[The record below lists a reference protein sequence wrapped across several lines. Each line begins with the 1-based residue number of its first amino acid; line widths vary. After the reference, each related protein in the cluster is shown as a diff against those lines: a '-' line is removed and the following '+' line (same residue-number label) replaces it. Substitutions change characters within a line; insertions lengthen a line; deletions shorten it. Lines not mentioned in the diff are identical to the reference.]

1 MWILDTVANT
11 NGEQILRWM
20 FLFAAP
26 QLFEAYEAGVFSL
39 LHLLTA
45 FSALTVANAL
55 ASMLTIKVKTLS
67 DSAWLFYGR
76 ILSFLGH
83 VLSVAITG
91 LQIWSGFI
99 VANLVTSMFAR
110 HSSVQI
116 FAAFTITGIFLLGA
130 VNSAFTAIKDLR

>member
-1 MWILDTVANT
+1 MWILDAVSNT

-26 QLFEAYEAGVFSL
+26 QLFQTYEAGVFSL

-45 FSALTVANAL
+45 FSALAVANGFGA
-55 ASMLTIKVKTLS
+55 MLSAKVKTMN
-67 DSAWLFYGR
+67 DSLWQVYGR
-76 ILSFLGH
+76 MLSFLGH
-83 VLSVAITG
+83 IISVTISG

-99 VANLVTSMFAR
+99 VANLVTSMFER

-130 VNSAFTAIKDLR
+130 VNSAFTSIQDLR

>member
-1 MWILDTVANT
+1 MWILDSVANT

-26 QLFEAYEAGVFSL
+26 KLFESYENGVFSL

-45 FSALTVANAL
+45 FSALAVANGL
-55 ASMLTIKVKTLS
+55 AAMLSIKVKAMS
-67 DSAWLFYGR
+67 DSLWQMYGR
-76 ILSFLGH
+76 VLSFFGHILS
-83 VLSVAITG
+83 VTITG
-91 LQIWSGFI
+91 LQIWAGFI

-110 HSSVQI
+110 HSSVPI

-130 VNSAFTAIKDLR
+130 VNSAFTLVKDLR

>member
-1 MWILDTVANT
+1 MWILDSVANT

-26 QLFEAYEAGVFSL
+26 KLFESYEAGVFSL

-45 FSALTVANAL
+45 FSALAVANAF
-55 ASMLTIKVKTLS
+55 AAMLTVKVKAMSEGL
-67 DSAWLFYGR
+67 WLLYGR
-76 ILSFLGH
+76 VLSFLGH
-83 VLSVAITG
+83 ILSVTITG

-99 VANLVTSMFAR
+99 VANLVTSMFSR
-110 HSSVQI
+110 HSSVPI

-130 VNSAFTAIKDLR
+130 VNSAFSTVKDLR